1 MSDLEIHE
9 VCSKFDI
16 NIREEASLVLWN
28 IWKAIH
34 PKYSTLQA
42 CLKALSDD
50 NNLYDTLKRAR
61 GQRKYDIVRDW
72 GASIRFLTRFSNLQQ
87 FASQ

>member
-1 MSDLEIHE
+1 MSDLEIHT

-42 CLKALSDD
+42 CVKVLSDD
-50 NNLYDTLKRAR
+50 NNLYDTLKRAH
-61 GQRKYDIVRDW
+61 GQKKYDTVRDW
-72 GASIRFLTRFSNLQQ
+72 GASTCSLTLFSNLQQ